1 MERKKIY
8 VFDFDGTLTTADTLL
23 EFIRFACGR
32 TRMLLGFA
40 LYAPWIVLM
49 KLHLYPNYKA
59 KQKVFAHFFG
69 GMEAS
74 QFDTLCQRFAAN
86 SAHLIRPAAADY
98 VRRVVPDAY
107 ALYVVSASLDN
118 WVRPTVERWLCGSD
132 SNTTFTWQA
141 HAPKCVTAG
150 SQGTSPRPTATARR
164 RSDASP
170 PCSMATANNISSP
183 PSATAVATK
192 SCSTMQIKHITSR
205 LGIDALLARLTPQQR
220 QKLGEVVRFGI
231 VGVLATLLQYAIY
244 TVLLLWC
251 SPSLSMTV
259 GYILSFIFNFIA
271 STRFTFKVETN
282 ARHGAGFA
290 LSHVVNYLLQMATL
304 NFFLWIGVSKT
315 LAPIPMFCICVPV
328 NFVLVRFFLK
338 K

>member
-1 MERKKIY
+1 M
-8 VFDFDGTLTTADTLL
+8 
-23 EFIRFACGR
+23 
-32 TRMLLGFA
+32 
-40 LYAPWIVLM
+40 
-49 KLHLYPNYKA
+49 
-59 KQKVFAHFFG
+59 
-69 GMEAS
+69 
-74 QFDTLCQRFAAN
+74 
-86 SAHLIRPAAADY
+86 
-98 VRRVVPDAY
+98 
-107 ALYVVSASLDN
+107 
-118 WVRPTVERWLCGSD
+118 
-132 SNTTFTWQA
+132 
-141 HAPKCVTAG
+141 
-150 SQGTSPRPTATARR
+150 
-164 RSDASP
+164 
-170 PCSMATANNISSP
+170 
-183 PSATAVATK
+183 
-192 SCSTMQIKHITSR
+192 
-205 LGIDALLARLTPQQR
+205 LARLTPQQR

-282 ARHGAGFA
+282 ARHGVGFA